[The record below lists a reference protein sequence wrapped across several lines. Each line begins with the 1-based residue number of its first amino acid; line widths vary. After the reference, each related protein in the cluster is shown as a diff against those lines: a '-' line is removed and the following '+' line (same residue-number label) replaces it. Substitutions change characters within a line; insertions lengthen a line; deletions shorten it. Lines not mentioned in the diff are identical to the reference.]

1 MMAATVRV
9 LVPPRAAAIA
19 GVIFS
24 VLLSVSLVIIRLA
37 VPPYQTDSGH
47 WLTDPFRRNAV
58 RFAIQLVPFA
68 GIAFLWFIGVLRNRL
83 GQLEDQFFATVFFGS
98 GLLFV
103 ANLFA
108 SATLAGALLETA
120 AADTRV
126 LNSDSYR
133 LARQMV
139 GASMNIF
146 AIKMAGVFMISTS
159 TIAFRTGILPRWLAF
174 LGFGC
179 AVVLLLIITGW
190 PWIVLLFPLWM
201 FVVSTR
207 ILLAEFRGPT
217 ARAASDRAVSGA

>member
-1 MMAATVRV
+1 MATTAGA

-19 GVIFS
+19 GVVFS
-24 VLLSVSLVIIRLA
+24 VLLSVSLAIIRLA
-37 VPPYQTDSGH
+37 VPPYQTDSGD

-58 RFAIQLVPFA
+58 RFAVQLVPFA

-83 GQLEDQFFATVFFGS
+83 GKLEDQFFATVFFGS

-103 ANLFA
+103 ASLFA
-108 SATLAGALLETA
+108 SATLAGALLETVA
-120 AADTRV
+120 NDTSV

-159 TIAFRTGILPRWLAF
+159 TIVFRTGILPRWLAV

-179 AVVLLLIITGW
+179 AVILLLIITGW
-190 PWIVLLFPLWM
+190 PWIVLLFPSWM
-201 FVVSTR
+201 FVVSMR
-207 ILLAEFRGPT
+207 ILVAEFRT
-217 ARAASDRAVSGA
+217 LTVATR

>member
-1 MMAATVRV
+1 MATTAPA
-9 LVPPRAAAIA
+9 LAPPRAAAIA

-24 VLLSVSLVIIRLA
+24 VLMSVSLVIVRLA
-37 VPPYQTDSGH
+37 VPPYPTDSGD
-47 WLTDPFRRNAV
+47 WLTDPLRRTAV

-83 GQLEDQFFATVFFGS
+83 GELEDQFFATVFFGS

-103 ANLFA
+103 ASLFA
-108 SATLAGALLETA
+108 SATLAGALLETVA
-120 AADTRV
+120 NDPGV

-146 AIKMAGVFMISTS
+146 AIKMAGVFIVSTS
-159 TIAFRTGILPRWLAF
+159 TIVFRTGILPRWVAF

-190 PWIVLLFPLWM
+190 PWIALLFPLWM
-201 FVVSTR
+201 FVVSRR
-207 ILLAEFRGPT
+207 ILVAEFRT
-217 ARAASDRAVSGA
+217 AKHHPMGRVSGA